1 MKKVIFTQR
10 IDFIKNYNEI
20 RDSIDQN
27 LSKLLIQAK
36 YLPIPVPNQLGL
48 SKNNEQ
54 KIAKS
59 IINDWL
65 LAINPDAVV
74 LSGGNDI
81 GQYTN
86 RDETEKFLIEWAQIK
101 KIPVL
106 GICRGMQIMNI
117 WAGGTLERVDNH
129 VGVRH
134 KLNIKGSL
142 DKWPSEV
149 NSFHTWGIHYC
160 SSDFEIKAKSND
172 GVIMAI
178 KHISLP
184 WEGWMWHPERETPF
198 IDKDVNRLRE
208 LFNHG

>member
-86 RDETEKFLIEWAQIK
+86 RDETEKFLLEWAQIK

-106 GICRGMQIMNI
+106 
-117 WAGGTLERVDNH
+117 LV
-129 VGVRH
+129 VFGVFSA
-134 KLNIKGSL
+134 SL
-142 DKWPSEV
+142 LSL
-149 NSFHTWGIHYC
+149 SF
-160 SSDFEIKAKSND
+160 E
-172 GVIMAI
+172 
-178 KHISLP
+178 P
-184 WEGWMWHPERETPF
+184 
-198 IDKDVNRLRE
+198 
-208 LFNHG
+208 